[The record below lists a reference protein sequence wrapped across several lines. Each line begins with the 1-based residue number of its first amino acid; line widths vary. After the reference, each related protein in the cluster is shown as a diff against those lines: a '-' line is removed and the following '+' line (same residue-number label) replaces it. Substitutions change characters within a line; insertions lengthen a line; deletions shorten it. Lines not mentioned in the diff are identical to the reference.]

1 MCYLDFTFSAQG
13 WGSSYGVALAVPL
26 ALWTS
31 FFFFFFSGLRHYQKK
46 KSTLLRNIEIKAKSF
61 EMLGRY
67 RGKKEF

>member
-1 MCYLDFTFSAQG
+1 MEL
-13 WGSSYGVALAVPL
+13 
-26 ALWTS
+26 LWLFLWHFGLLS
-31 FFFFFFSGLRHYQKK
+31 FFFLFWPKALPKK